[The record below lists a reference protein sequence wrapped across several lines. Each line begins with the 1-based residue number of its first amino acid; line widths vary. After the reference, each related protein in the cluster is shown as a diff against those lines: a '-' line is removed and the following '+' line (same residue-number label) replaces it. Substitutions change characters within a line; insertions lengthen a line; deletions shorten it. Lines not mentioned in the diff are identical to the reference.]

1 MQVREDTAGGHAAG
15 GDNTREHTTGGVA
28 CSADGRPQA
37 ETHSQVA
44 QTRSLSVTQAC
55 PAMRR
60 KKRVVS
66 LTLDLAS
73 PLG

>member
-15 GDNTREHTTGGVA
+15 GDILQVVLHTVQIGGLKLRHTHR
-28 CSADGRPQA
+28 CLRPA
-37 ETHSQVA
+37 
-44 QTRSLSVTQAC
+44 LCLFVTQAC
-55 PAMRR
+55 PAMG
-60 KKRVVS
+60 KKERVVF